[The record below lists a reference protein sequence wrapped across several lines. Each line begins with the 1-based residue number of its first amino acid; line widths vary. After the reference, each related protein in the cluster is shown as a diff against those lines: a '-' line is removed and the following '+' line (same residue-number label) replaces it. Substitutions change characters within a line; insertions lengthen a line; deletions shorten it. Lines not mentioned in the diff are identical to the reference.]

1 LPFCA
6 KEIYSKRSILCAWW
20 VALSNIISA
29 VEYAKILEQ
38 KYAGLKVPIY
48 KLREWFATEQKIFFD
63 CENPDKA
70 TCLSQILAK
79 PDFPAFIIYLVV
91 KDAKTGDYDFMD
103 VSFRNLMGLETLQH
117 FINRYHAQL
126 ESMTKLSL
134 QGAGREHVE
143 SVGHGYEEKPL

>member
-1 LPFCA
+1 M
-6 KEIYSKRSILCAWW
+6 
-20 VALSNIISA
+20 SNIISA

-38 KYAGLKVPIY
+38 KYVGLKVPIY

-63 CENPDKA
+63 CESPDKTA
-70 TCLSQILAK
+70 CLSQILAK

-91 KDAKTGDYDFMD
+91 KDASTDNYDFMD
-103 VSFRNLMGLETLQH
+103 VGFRNLMGLETLQH

-134 QGAGREHVE
+134 QGVGREYVE
-143 SVGHGYEEKPL
+143 SVGHGYEEKML